1 MHNFRRALSKA
12 FRYWPS
18 IAMATLASLGV
29 AALWGA
35 NIGAF
40 YPILQITIG
49 GQSLNEW
56 AGAEIADAEKT
67 LVDLEQQLAAL
78 PEQAKGVDPTIDLR
92 RQRLEQQRGAAL
104 AKRHS
109 YQKMEPWLDWIGP
122 MTPFQTVSW
131 IVALVMISTLVKHL
145 LMVTNEVLVGRVATD
160 ISRSIRMDIFQKA
173 IHMDRPTYAKYG
185 TGGISAQIT
194 HTCDMLSNGLM
205 NAIGGLSR
213 ESLKLASCFIGAAL
227 ICWRLL
233 LISCIVAPLVGG
245 LLFWITR
252 RLKGISRNSLTR
264 AQGYHDVLIESLSN
278 INTVQAYGMEPH
290 EEQRFSMATAAMRT
304 MVRKFIFYTALSKP
318 VIEFLGL
325 GMLGVTIV
333 GGSHLVLNQETHLL
347 GIPICSEPLSISAL
361 LIFFGFLVSASDP
374 LRKLSAVYSSVYAG
388 TIAADSLYGLLDTPN
403 QIKETINPKT
413 VARPHRHLRLN
424 QVHFGYR
431 PDQLILDDVSLDIPF
446 GSTIAIVGPNGSG
459 KSTLIHLLCRFY
471 DPIRGSLQLNG
482 TNLSD
487 LTVKDLR
494 GRIALVTQHT
504 ELFNQTVD
512 FNIRYGSPNADQ
524 QDVREASRQA
534 HAHDFISTQLPEGYE
549 TVVGANGQR
558 LSGGQRQRIA
568 LARALLRDPEI
579 LILDEATSQ
588 IDMLSE
594 QLIRQSLAE
603 HKGRRTVIII
613 THREKLLELADRI
626 FEVQAGKLI
635 EVPIDQ
641 QAYSSSMPRLAGD
654 HSQSRE
660 VA

>member
-1 MHNFRRALSKA
+1 MHNFRRALTKA
-12 FRYWPS
+12 LRYWPS
-18 IAMATLASLGV
+18 IALATLASLGV

-49 GQSLNEW
+49 GQSINEW
-56 AGAEIADAEKT
+56 VSTEIDSAEQMLDKI
-67 LVDLEQQLAAL
+67 EQQLATL
-78 PEQAKGVDPTIDLR
+78 PERPKGLDSAIDLQ
-92 RQRLEQQRGAAL
+92 RQRLEQQRGVAL
-104 AKRHS
+104 SKQNS
-109 YQKMEPWLDWIGP
+109 YRKMQPWLDWIGP
-122 MTPFQTVSW
+122 MNPFQTVSW

-145 LMVTNEVLVGRVATD
+145 LMVINEVLVGRVATD
-160 ISRSIRMDIFQKA
+160 ISRSIRMDIFHKA
-173 IHMDRPTYAKYG
+173 IHMDRPSYAKYG

-233 LISCIVAPLVGG
+233 LSSCIVAPVGGG

-252 RLKGISRNSLTR
+252 RLKGISRKSLTR

-278 INTVQAYGMEPH
+278 INTVQAYGMEMH
-290 EEQRFSMATAAMRT
+290 EEERFSAATASMRS
-304 MVRKFIFYTALSKP
+304 MIRKFIFYTALSKP

-347 GIPICSEPLSISAL
+347 GIPVCSEPLSISAL

-388 TIAADSLYGLLDTPN
+388 AIAADSLYGLLDTPN
-403 QIKETINPKT
+403 QIRETTSPRT
-413 VARPHRHLRLN
+413 LSRPHHRLRLN
-424 QVHFGYR
+424 QVQFGYR

-471 DPIRGSLQLNG
+471 DPIKGGLELDGVDIRDMSI
-482 TNLSD
+482 S
-487 LTVKDLR
+487 DLR

-512 FNIRYGSPNADQ
+512 FNIRYGSPNAST
-524 QDVREASRQA
+524 QDVRAASEQA
-534 HAHDFISTQLPEGYE
+534 HAHDFISKRLPEGYE
-549 TVVGANGQR
+549 TMVGANGQR

-588 IDMLSE
+588 IDMHSE

-613 THREKLLELADRI
+613 THREKLLELADHV
-626 FEVQAGKLI
+626 FEVRSGKLVEMSGQEDVI
-635 EVPIDQ
+635 STQLPHIASNRSDE
-641 QAYSSSMPRLAGD
+641 
-654 HSQSRE
+654 RE